1 MDILTSG
8 QLIWNINN
16 VSLNDYDVLLD
27 ERPIR
32 PADLNL
38 FNLPIYLKT
47 PNLVLYLSPATNS
60 EEERVEFPTG
70 PIVTALQILGAIH
83 TYYTLPVTEAE
94 LNQMEAR
101 GDEMILDVL
110 EEIRKDRDEGKTIL
124 RSALMST
131 DIYLEGIKENP
142 DGSFVVILEPNE

>member
-1 MDILTSG
+1 MEILTSG

-16 VSLNDYDVLLD
+16 ASLNEHDVLLD
-27 ERPIR
+27 ERPVR
-32 PADLNL
+32 LADLNL

-47 PNLVLYLSPATNS
+47 PNLVLYLPPVKYG

-70 PIVTALQILGAIH
+70 PIVTPLQILGAIH
-83 TYYTLPVTEAE
+83 TYYTLPVTEEE

-110 EEIRKDRDEGKTIL
+110 EEIRGDRDEGKTIP
-124 RSALMST
+124 RSALMSA
-131 DIYLEGIKENP
+131 DIYLDGIKEHP
-142 DGSFVVILEPNE
+142 DGSFLVILGSNQ